1 MDPLSISASIT
12 ALLQITAKLVKYL
25 SLVNGVAED
34 RQRILSELCSIN
46 CILYSLQDRA
56 AIEESSWSL
65 MSRSLSAPNGLLA
78 LFKDALQILVE
89 KLEPVKGP
97 QKIGKAMAWPFR
109 KDEVHELLSTMERQ
123 KSLFILTLQHDHLY
137 VLCPLRPVKDI

>member
-12 ALLQITAKLVKYL
+12 AFLQITAKLVKYL
-25 SLVNGVAED
+25 SLVNGAAED

-56 AIEESSWSL
+56 TAEESSWSL
-65 MSRSLSAPNGLLA
+65 MSRSLSVPNGPLA
-78 LFKDALQILVE
+78 LFKDTLQILVE
-89 KLEPVKGP
+89 KLEPVKGR
-97 QKIGKAMAWPFR
+97 QKIGKAMAWPFG

-123 KSLFILTLQHDHLY
+123 KTLFILALQQDHLY
-137 VLCPLRPVKDI
+137 VLRPFRPGKDI